1 MYSKLKNQDIKK
13 NIIKNCS
20 DISYL
25 AGILLM
31 FSSTIIKTLENN
43 STINK
48 SHLEDIKDISY
59 MFSDITTEIDKS
71 ADIIAN
77 II

>member
-1 MYSKLKNQDIKK
+1 
-13 NIIKNCS
+13 
-20 DISYL
+20 
-25 AGILLM
+25 M

-59 MFSDITTEIDKS
+59 MFSDITAEIDKS
-71 ADIIAN
+71 VDIIAN